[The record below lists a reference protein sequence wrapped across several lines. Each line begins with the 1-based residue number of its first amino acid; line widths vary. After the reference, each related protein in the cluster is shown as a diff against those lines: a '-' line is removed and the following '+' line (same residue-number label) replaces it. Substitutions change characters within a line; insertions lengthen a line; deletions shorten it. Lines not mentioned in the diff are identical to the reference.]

1 MVGCSQIYA
10 NCSTR
15 IALLNV
21 DMEEDINWDGICWK
35 TQFADKLQK
44 RWANLKVDVKV
55 DVSMSHQGEHLF

>member
-1 MVGCSQIYA
+1 MYVRHSQIYA

-15 IALLNV
+15 VTLL
-21 DMEEDINWDGICWK
+21 EEDVNWDGIHWK
-35 TQFADKLQK
+35 MWSTNKLWK